1 MPSYSYNTNIP
12 AAANLLS
19 DDQPDMQTNTNSI
32 NSLLGGDATVD
43 MIGFGNANGGWHRQ
57 LTYVVQGS
65 APGSSSGQA
74 RTYSKTSSG
83 SSEIFL
89 QRDNVATEIQLTRG
103 TPSAATSGYT
113 FLPGGILLQWVQRTA
128 TGAFNWPIAFTTS
141 VYGATLG
148 YNNALSGLVPN
159 LTSLTVS
166 GATLNN
172 SSTATVFIMAVG
184 V

>member
-1 MPSYSYNTNIP
+1 MPTFTYNENIP
-12 AAANLLS
+12 AASNLLS
-19 DDQPDMQTNTNSI
+19 DDQPNLETNTNSI
-32 NSLLGGDATVD
+32 ASILGGDSTVD

-65 APGSSSGQA
+65 APGSASGQA

-103 TPSAATSGYT
+103 TPSAATSGFT

-128 TGAFNWPIAFTTS
+128 TGAFNWPTAFTTA

-148 YNNALSGLVPN
+148 YNDAVSGLVPN
-159 LTSLTVS
+159 LTSLTIT

-172 SSTATVFIMAVG
+172 SSTATVFIMAIG